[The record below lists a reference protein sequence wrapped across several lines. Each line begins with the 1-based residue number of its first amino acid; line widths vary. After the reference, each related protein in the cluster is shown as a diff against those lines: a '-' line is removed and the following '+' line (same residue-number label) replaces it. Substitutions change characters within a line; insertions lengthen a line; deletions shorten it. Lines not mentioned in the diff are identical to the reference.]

1 MILVLHAKLEPPVKN
16 TVRIGKR
23 KFNNKQQHSNPNLEI
38 GAQLWKCRENQD
50 LTQWELASAV
60 TEMLN
65 LQNIVG
71 GQIQDV
77 LSDRNYP
84 IAVDALEVIQ
94 FNLKQTLAE
103 LAKLRSFLQEEELQ
117 WINSAIAYILNVEI
131 QIGRQLEQARR
142 EGGLTQ
148 EQLWILVSRQLE
160 TIEAPGPPGRA
171 GISKIERGE
180 RRIDLLEAWAIA
192 IVLKRPISSLLPPRL
207 VKLLPEEVDSLSEW
221 HPVAAYGRCRQYRGA
236 DGTGLASIACPTGVT
251 IPTDF
256 ARKVFAGAC
265 G

>member
-1 MILVLHAKLEPPVKN
+1 VKN

-23 KFNNKQQHSNPNLEI
+23 KFKNRQHTNPNLEI
-38 GAQLWKCRENQD
+38 GVQLWKCRENQD

-65 LQNIVG
+65 LQKIVG

-77 LSDRNYP
+77 LNDRDYP
-84 IAVDALEVIQ
+84 IATDALEVIQ
-94 FNLKQTLAE
+94 FNLKQTLAA
-103 LAKLRSFLQEEELQ
+103 LAKLRDFLQEEEEQ
-117 WINSAIAYILNVEI
+117 WINSAIAYILNVEV

-148 EQLWILVSRQLE
+148 EQLWIQVSRQLE
-160 TIEAPGPPGRA
+160 TVEAPGPPGRA

-180 RRIDLLEAWAIA
+180 RRIDLLEAWAIS

-207 VKLLPEEVDSLSEW
+207 VKLLPPEVDSLSEW
-221 HPVAAYGRCRQYRGA
+221 HPVAVYGRCRQYRSA
-236 DGTGLASIACPTGVT
+236 DGIKLASIACSGGMPV
-251 IPTDF
+251 PPDF
-256 ARKVFAGAC
+256 ARKVFTGAAA
-265 G
+265 